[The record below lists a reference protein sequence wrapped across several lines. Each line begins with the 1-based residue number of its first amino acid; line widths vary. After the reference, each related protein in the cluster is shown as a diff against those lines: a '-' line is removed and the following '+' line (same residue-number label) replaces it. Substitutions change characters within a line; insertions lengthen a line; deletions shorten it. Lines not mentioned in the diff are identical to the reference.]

1 MKSVYSIKKAW
12 HGLIML
18 VAFLPLVILL
28 IWVGLVV
35 HNILLE
41 KSLQQEKVMQDLVHN
56 GVVQEVSRLTTMLE
70 NKSDPMAYILSR
82 KQDHHL
88 LSQLFKKVL
97 EREPSMHLLVLFD
110 SEGRIILEEENYVTK
125 NSTTSGLSE
134 HLNGITS
141 LSGKLAV
148 PMQGKIYIASNGI
161 HSEGVFITIS
171 VPVIMN
177 EKKQGVLL
185 AEIDANILFHSIKR
199 HMVRDGINSYI
210 TDESGLLLVAPDNS
224 QFDVGEDVSKLFLV
238 KAIMNDQKWP
248 TERKYEGINGLE
260 VYGSYTSI
268 GDLDWKIVTEVER
281 DIIVQPIYELIL
293 NLALVSGVVVFLLLI
308 LGVRLVD
315 RVIRPVQEIADD
327 FKRVGKQDLMPST
340 IESSFSELD
349 SMVDGF
355 NQMVKE
361 ISRKQQHLTK
371 ASIVFE
377 NTSEGIVITDTR
389 PNILSVNNAFTTVT
403 GYSEDEVIGKNPSF
417 LKSGTHDD
425 HFYEEMWRALEDTG
439 HWQGEIQNRRKNGE
453 IYTELLSINSFNDVH
468 GEPVEYIGV
477 FADIS
482 KIKETENKLEHLAH
496 YDPLTNLPNRL
507 LCHVRME
514 HEMQYAERNE
524 KLVAILLLDLDMF
537 KNINDSLGHVMGDK
551 LLQEVTERLK
561 QRVRDEDTI
570 ARLGGD
576 EFVLIIGS
584 LEDRKNVSEIAMD
597 ILKLFSES
605 FDIGEHEV
613 FIGASIGISVFPD
626 DARDVGSLLQNA
638 DAAMYRAKAE
648 GRDNYQYYTSEL
660 TSSANQ
666 RLSTEFYL
674 RHALEKNELILHYQ
688 PQYSA
693 STGKMLAVEAL
704 IRWQHPIDG
713 LVFPDKF
720 ISVAEETGLIVPI
733 GEWVIETA
741 CKQLRKWQQS
751 GCSELRMAINLSA
764 RQFRKSDLGKTVRRI
779 FAETG
784 VKPHQ
789 VDLELTESIIM
800 RDADSTIATLDEFH
814 EMGVELSIDDFGTGY
829 SSLSYLKKFPINRLK
844 IDREFV
850 RNITTD
856 KSDADLIKS
865 IIALGH
871 CMNLKV
877 LAEGV
882 EDIEQLNYL
891 KEHGCDEIQGYYYSK
906 PIPADELEAL
916 CKKEND

>member
-70 NKSDPMAYILSR
+70 NKSDPMAYILSL
-82 KQDHHL
+82 KQDHNL

-403 GYSEDEVIGKNPSF
+403 GYSEDEVIGKDPSF
-417 LKSGTHDD
+417 LKSGAHDD

-693 STGKMLAVEAL
+693 ATGEMLAVEAL

-751 GCSELRMAINLSA
+751 GCPELRMAINLSA
-764 RQFRKSDLGKTVRRI
+764 RQFRKSGLAKTVSRI
-779 FAETG
+779 FNETE

-789 VDLELTESIIM
+789 IDLELTESIIM

-829 SSLSYLKKFPINRLK
+829 SSLSYLKRFPINRLK

-916 CKKEND
+916 CKKEKD